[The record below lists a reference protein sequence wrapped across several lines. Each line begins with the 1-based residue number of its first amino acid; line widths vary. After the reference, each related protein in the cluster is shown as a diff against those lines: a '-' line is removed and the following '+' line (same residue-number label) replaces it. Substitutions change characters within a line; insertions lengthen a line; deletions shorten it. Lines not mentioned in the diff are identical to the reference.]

1 MDAPANIP
9 PGGREAQIP
18 TGFPQGRPAGI
29 HNASRRDA
37 VLETRAPVT
46 AWRVRRGEREA
57 QRRRSERE
65 GSECDAR
72 GARAQHPVPLIGT
85 RTLMSVI
92 ECP

>member
-29 HNASRRDA
+29 HNASRPG
-37 VLETRAPVT
+37 TRAPVT
-46 AWRVRRGEREA
+46 AWCVRRGEREA

>member
-18 TGFPQGRPAGI
+18 TGFPQGRPAYTTPQGGTP
-29 HNASRRDA
+29 S
-37 VLETRAPVT
+37 VTRAPVT
-46 AWRVRRGEREA
+46 AWRMRRGEREA

>member
-37 VLETRAPVT
+37 VRDAG
-46 AWRVRRGEREA
+46 ARHRVA
-57 QRRRSERE
+57 SARRRNGGAAS
-65 GSECDAR
+65 AR
-72 GARAQHPVPLIGT
+72 GASATRARSVRCPYNRNPDT
-85 RTLMSVI
+85 MSVI